1 MRSGENAPLGR
12 TFIWC
17 WKRRCSSSSISRW
30 ADPILKWKGGE
41 RMGSGSAPGMN
52 FPKGTRKK
60 KVDAIPRD
68 AVVSGQTFQPRPNFY
83 AVDGDGFI
91 VLTPDEATRYY
102 TSNSEALDR
111 LARDTVYL
119 ADTSK
124 TLDANK
130 TAWNRLTTD
139 EKSVYTSQAL
149 ALVPN
154 LVNSGVVKLRLDK
167 DSVKTFQTIDKETL
181 KQLST
186 ATSNTTVGT
195 ATTTNVSAT
204 VTNTGSSY

>member
-1 MRSGENAPLGR
+1 M
-12 TFIWC
+12 
-17 WKRRCSSSSISRW
+17 
-30 ADPILKWKGGE
+30 
-41 RMGSGSAPGMN
+41 
-52 FPKGTRKK
+52 
-60 KVDAIPRD
+60 
-68 AVVSGQTFQPRPNFY
+68 
-83 AVDGDGFI
+83 
-91 VLTPDEATRYY
+91 
-102 TSNSEALDR
+102 
-111 LARDTVYL
+111 
-119 ADTSK
+119 
-124 TLDANK
+124 
-130 TAWNRLTTD
+130 
-139 EKSVYTSQAL
+139 